1 MPTGFDDK
9 RLLTQQEVAV
19 VLRRSVRS
27 VARLRRMG
35 ELAWLPGAP
44 VMIPAAE
51 LDAYLER
58 KMVARRAKTEK
69 QAPSQPLQPL
79 ARRASRRLSENMTV
93 DELRFV
99 LRHTKGV
106 GDKMSK

>member
-1 MPTGFDDK
+1 MPTGYDDK
-9 RLLTQQEVAV
+9 RLLTQQEIAD
-19 VLRRSVRS
+19 VLRRSVAS
-27 VARLRRMG
+27 VARLRRAG

-69 QAPSQPLQPL
+69 QTPPPPLQPS
-79 ARRASRRLSENMTV
+79 ARRPTRRLSDSMTM
-93 DELRFV
+93 DELRFL